1 MNKLKQYWTIILVV
15 LIFSGGLFYWFQWRP
30 SSIRRECSWVQRHIN
45 AVQAQPAIPPKSQ
58 QELLAAYQKCKNDKG
73 YLCEM
78 WYRLDHSSSGRPEIK
93 AEPAKDW
100 WESASPSEYSSCLHS
115 KGL

>member
-1 MNKLKQYWTIILVV
+1 
-15 LIFSGGLFYWFQWRP
+15 
-30 SSIRRECSWVQRHIN
+30 
-45 AVQAQPAIPPKSQ
+45 
-58 QELLAAYQKCKNDKG
+58 
-73 YLCEM
+73 M